1 MIKHKHL
8 ALALS
13 VALAAPGLVFADH
26 PRILN
31 KAGGVPELQAE
42 SWYSIKAADQT
53 SGKPIEVYIYGDIGF
68 WGMTSGD
75 FIRDLKAVDD
85 GVSPVAVHFDT
96 EGGDLFDGIAIHNT
110 LRALGERCTGYIDGA
125 CFSAG
130 SVAVCGAHRVV
141 MADNAMLMIHNPW
154 TWMAGDSEELR
165 KMADMMDKAFEGVV
179 ASYQHRALNVD
190 DAELRRMI
198 NDTTWLTAAEALAHG
213 FVDEVI
219 GEGQPFANN
228 AERGKILNRYRNVP
242 EAARRLVAEVEA
254 PPAPEPAP
262 EPEPTPEPD
271 PVPDTPEA
279 AGLAAQLAKDCE
291 QAGLSNC
298 LSYLI
303 RASALASAD
312 AVKAQLDRAKDVR
325 AACLVAKLPDDAPA
339 LIEAG
344 LTGEQARAK
353 LFDKIAK
360 SSAWVEIDN
369 RPPLDDAPQAS
380 ATQPPTPGEVYAR
393 RRNQASKG
401 GNNA

>member
-8 ALALS
+8 APALA
-13 VALAAPGLVFADH
+13 VALATPGFVYAAQ

-31 KAGGVPELQAE
+31 KAGIAPELQAE
-42 SWYSIKAADQT
+42 SWYSFKAADQAG
-53 SGKPIEVYIYGDIGF
+53 GKPIEVYIYGDIGF

-85 GVSPVAVHFDT
+85 GVSQIHVHFDT

-154 TWMAGDSEELR
+154 TWMAGDSDELR
-165 KMADMMDKAFEGVV
+165 KMADMMDKAFEGIV

-198 NDTTWLTAAEALAHG
+198 NDTTWLTSAEALTHG

-242 EAARRLVAEVEA
+242 KAARLLAEVDD
-254 PPAPEPAP
+254 PP
-262 EPEPTPEPD
+262 EPEPEPDPEPD
-271 PVPDTPEA
+271 PASPEA
-279 AGLAAQLAKDCE
+279 SELAAKLAADCESAGL
-291 QAGLSNC
+291 GNC
-298 LSYLI
+298 LPYLI
-303 RASALASAD
+303 RASALANAE
-312 AVKAQLDRAKDVR
+312 AVQSHFTRAKEVR
-325 AACLVAKLPDDAPA
+325 AACLVAKMPDEAQG

-344 LTGEQARAK
+344 LSGEQARAK
-353 LFDKIAK
+353 LFDKLAK
-360 SSAWVEIDN
+360 KSAEVEISN
-369 RPPLDDAPQAS
+369 LPPLEDGPQAS
-380 ATQPPTPGEVYAR
+380 AHQPPAPGEVYAR

>member
-1 MIKHKHL
+1 MMKPRHL

-13 VALAAPGLVFADH
+13 VALAAPGFVYADS
-26 PRILN
+26 PRIFN
-31 KAGGVPELQAE
+31 KAGGLPELQAE
-42 SWYSIKAADQT
+42 SWYSIKAADQAG
-53 SGKPIEVYIYGDIGF
+53 GKLIEVYIYGDIGF

-154 TWMAGDSEELR
+154 TWMAGDSDELR
-165 KMADMMDKAFEGVV
+165 KMADMMDKAFEGIVT
-179 ASYQHRALNVD
+179 SYQHRALNVD

-219 GEGQPFANN
+219 GDGQPFANN

-254 PPAPEPAP
+254 PPTPEPQP
-262 EPEPTPEPD
+262 EPEPTPETE
-271 PVPDTPEA
+271 PVPSTPA
-279 AGLAAQLAKDCE
+279 ATELAAKLAADCE
-291 QAGLSNC
+291 QAGLGNC
-298 LSYLI
+298 LPYLI

-312 AVKAQLDRAKDVR
+312 AVQAHFARAKDVR
-325 AACLVAKLPDDAPA
+325 AACLVAKLPDEAQA

-353 LFDKIAK
+353 LFDKLAAT
-360 SSAWVEIDN
+360 SGRVEISN
-369 RPPLDDAPQAS
+369 LPPIDDGLQAS
-380 ATQPPTPGEVYAR
+380 AHQPPMPSEVYAR
-393 RRNQASKG
+393 RRNQASNG

>member
-8 ALALS
+8 ALALAA
-13 VALAAPGLVFADH
+13 ALATPGFVNAAQ

-31 KAGGVPELQAE
+31 KTVAGPELQAE
-42 SWYSIKAADQT
+42 SWYSIKAADQAG
-53 SGKPIEVYIYGDIGF
+53 GKPIEVYIYGDIGF

-85 GVSPVAVHFDT
+85 GVSQIHVHFDT

-154 TWMAGDSEELR
+154 TWMAGDSDELR
-165 KMADMMDKAFEGVV
+165 KMADMMDKAFEGIV

-198 NDTTWLTAAEALAHG
+198 NDATWMTSAEALAHG

-219 GEGQPFANN
+219 GDGQPFANN

-242 EAARRLVAEVEA
+242 EAARLVAEVEA
-254 PPAPEPAP
+254 PPEPAPEPAP
-262 EPEPTPEPD
+262 VPDPTP
-271 PVPDTPEA
+271 VPATPA
-279 AGLAAQLAKDCE
+279 ATELAAKLAADCE

-298 LSYLI
+298 LPYLI

-312 AVKAQLDRAKDVR
+312 AVQAHFTRAKEVR
-325 AACLVAKLPDDAPA
+325 AACQVAKLPDEAQG

-344 LTGEQARAK
+344 LNGEQARSK
-353 LFDKIAK
+353 LFDKLAK
-360 SSAWVEIDN
+360 NSSQVEISN
-369 RPPLDDAPQAS
+369 LPPLDNAPQAS
-380 ATQPPTPGEVYAR
+380 AHQTPTPSQVYAQ
-393 RRNQASKG
+393 RRNTQASKG
-401 GNNA
+401 GNKA